1 MKNVLITG
9 SEGQLGSSI
18 VEHFKATGE
27 YKIYPVDKLKTKKET
42 IELDITCEASV
53 VDFFKSHR
61 IDILINNAGKGVF
74 TEMLNRSKT
83 DFFDIVNIN
92 LWGTFLMTREFINSS
107 IKEEQNTPKKV
118 INIASIY
125 GQISSD
131 NRIYGNSGRNN
142 SEIYCITKAGVIGL
156 TKYCAANHSKHN
168 ISFNS
173 ISPGGIFNN
182 QSSDF
187 IENYSSK
194 VPLGRMAKVEEI
206 AEMVLLCAKANQYLN
221 GEDIRVDGGMLI
233 W

>member
-1 MKNVLITG
+1 
-9 SEGQLGSSI
+9 
-18 VEHFKATGE
+18 
-27 YKIYPVDKLKTKKET
+27 
-42 IELDITCEASV
+42 
-53 VDFFKSHR
+53 
-61 IDILINNAGKGVF
+61 
-74 TEMLNRSKT
+74 MLNRSKT
-83 DFFDIVNIN
+83 DFFDVVNIN

-107 IKEEQNTPKKV
+107 IKEGQSTPKKI

-142 SEIYCITKAGVIGL
+142 SEIYSITKAGVIGL
-156 TKYCAANHSKHN
+156 TKYCAANYSKHN

-173 ISPGGIFNN
+173 ISPGGIYNN

-187 IENYSSK
+187 VENYSNK

-206 AEMVLLCAKANQYLN
+206 AEIVLLFVKANQYLN